1 MTTATT
7 NPLPAGERN
16 LVLNARKFADDFRV
30 SMSYVL
36 FTALVAW
43 EILDS
48 TPAKSGHEIV
58 LGVSFIALGLA
69 WRSWAAGTLNKGL
82 SLAVAG
88 PYSLCRH
95 PLYLGSALMMA
106 GFCHLICRPSH
117 YVPVLGMLLCIY
129 ICTMAQEETRLSQRY
144 GSAWNGYAAS
154 TPRLF
159 PWRPLNFRPGRW
171 ELRMWLRN
179 HEYRAVLGVA
189 AGLLGFTASRYFV
202 LGL

>member
-1 MTTATT
+1 MTIATS
-7 NPLPAGERN
+7 PHLPADERK
-16 LVLNARKFADDFRV
+16 LGLSVRKFADDFRV
-30 SMSYVL
+30 PMSYVL

-48 TPAKSGHEIV
+48 TPAKSGHEIG
-58 LGVSFIALGLA
+58 LGISFIALGLA
-69 WRSWAAGTLNKGL
+69 WRSWAAGTLHKGI

-117 YVPVLGMLLCIY
+117 YLPVLGILLSIY
-129 ICTMAQEETRLSQRY
+129 VCTMAQEETRIAQRY
-144 GSAWNGYAAS
+144 GLAWNGYAAC

-159 PWRPLNFRPGRW
+159 PWRPLSYRPGRW

-189 AGLLGFTASRYFV
+189 AGLLGFAASRYFV